1 MLEQVKYVNHLN
13 EVFDFGK
20 NGVFVNANELH
31 NFEWKVTKRNNRIS
45 ALDKGIQNR
54 KIPVT
59 IISKDDAEGIRARNR
74 LFEIAE
80 KDNFA
85 MQYGKIYIGD
95 YYMRCFVTK
104 SQKKNYLNTKR
115 YMTTTLTVSTDF
127 PLWVR
132 ESTIP
137 FRKLGEGGGGA
148 GAFLDYGFDFPFD
161 FMAETAS
168 GSLVSGGVA
177 DSNFRMII
185 YGACIDPVVY
195 INGHAYGVECTVNA
209 GEYLTIDSV
218 TKKIY
223 LTAKDGTT
231 TNLFNKRNRESY
243 IFKLIPP
250 GQNNVTWEGDYGI
263 DIILL
268 EERSEPKWT

>member
-13 EVFDFGK
+13 ETFDFGK

-59 IISKDDAEGIRARNR
+59 IISKDDDEGIEARNR

-95 YYMRCFVTK
+95 YYLKCFVTK
-104 SQKKNYLNTKR
+104 SQKKDYLNTKR
-115 YMTTTLTVSTDF
+115 HMITTLTVSTDF

-132 ESTIP
+132 ESTTP
-137 FRKLGEGGGGA
+137 FRKGGSNGGA
-148 GAFLDYGFDFPFD
+148 GAFLDFAFDFPYD

-168 GSLVSGGVA
+168 GSLACGGVT

-185 YGACIDPVVY
+185 HGACIDPVVY
-195 INGHAYGVECTVNA
+195 INGHAYGVNCTVNA

-218 TKKIY
+218 SKKIF

-231 TNLFNKRNRESY
+231 TNLFNKRNRDSY
-243 IFKLIPP
+243 VFKLIPP
-250 GQNNVTWEGDYGI
+250 GQNHVTWEGNHGI
-263 DIILL
+263 DIIIL
-268 EERSEPKWT
+268 EERSEPKWI

>member
-1 MLEQVKYVNHLN
+1 MLEQIKYVNHMN
-13 EVFDFGK
+13 EAFDFGK
-20 NGVFVNANELH
+20 NGVYVNASELH
-31 NFEWKVTKRNNRIS
+31 DFEWKVEKKNNRIS
-45 ALDKGIQNR
+45 ALKKDIQKR

-59 IISKDDAEGIRARNR
+59 IISKDDAEGIKARNR

-85 MQYGKIYIGD
+85 MEYGKIYIGD
-95 YYMRCFVTK
+95 YYLKCFVTN

-115 YMTTTLTVSTDF
+115 YMTTTITVSTDNPF
-127 PLWVR
+127 WVK
-132 ESTIP
+132 ETTNV
-137 FRKLGEGGGGA
+137 FRKLGAGGGT
-148 GAFLDYGFDFPFD
+148 GAFLDFGFDYPYD
-161 FMAETAS
+161 YMAETAS
-168 GSLVSGGVA
+168 GSFASSGVT

-185 YGACIDPVVY
+185 YGACINPVVY
-195 INGHAYGVECTVNA
+195 INGHAYSVECTVNA

-250 GQNNVTWEGDYGI
+250 GQNSVTWEGDFGI

-268 EERSEPKWT
+268 EERSEPKWI